1 MPNGSCGYRS
11 RSWQHQSWRKLK
23 EEERWK
29 GDTRRKS
36 LWAPSVPPCLSH
48 LVVEMWEQLLVVI
61 SFLLFKNGFEFG
73 RQMRTAR
80 ESKRHL
86 RQKLCT
92 HLLVIKSE
100 PAPQLIAFYF
110 YWISCSC
117 AASFPLFMPSI
128 PLSFPS
134 SSAFPSPV
142 FSHPLFLLP
151 PCHRCLIIYEVLK
164 NLLCNQGYQNV
175 IHFQWNPSSVFF
187 SSGMMSCQNDC
198 TVWPV
203 VPGGS
208 LAVFRILEMFKIQI
222 LTF

>member
-1 MPNGSCGYRS
+1 MPNGSCGYLS
-11 RSWQHQSWRKLK
+11 GSWQHQSWRKLK

-48 LVVEMWEQLLVVI
+48 LVAEMWEQLLVVI

-73 RQMRTAR
+73 RQMRIAR

-110 YWISCSC
+110 LLNQLFLCSILSPSLC
-117 AASFPLFMPSI
+117 HAFLYLSLHLVHFPLQSSLTPYFYCLHVIAAS
-128 PLSFPS
+128 
-134 SSAFPSPV
+134 
-142 FSHPLFLLP
+142 
-151 PCHRCLIIYEVLK
+151 
-164 NLLCNQGYQNV
+164 
-175 IHFQWNPSSVFF
+175 
-187 SSGMMSCQNDC
+187 
-198 TVWPV
+198 
-203 VPGGS
+203 
-208 LAVFRILEMFKIQI
+208 
-222 LTF
+222 